1 MEQNYKIAII
11 GLGYVGLPLA
21 ISFSKN
27 YETIGYDIN
36 INRINELNS
45 INNTNSS
52 VFFTNYPKD
61 ISDANIYIVTVPTP
75 VNSNNLPDLSFLESS
90 SKLVATFLKKDDI
103 VIYESTVYPGVTE
116 DFCVP
121 ILENHSNLKYNF
133 DFYCGYSPER
143 INPGDKSKSLKN
155 IVKIT
160 SGSNKRIAKIIDDL
174 YNRIIEA
181 GTYQASSIKV
191 AEASKVVENV
201 QRDVNIALMN
211 ELAMMFD
218 KLDIPIKDVI
228 EAAKAKWNFIDFKP
242 GLVGG
247 HCIGIDPYYLI
258 FKSKQSGYIPNL
270 INSSREINNY
280 VPKFIVKKT
289 KDILLSKNKILNSC
303 NILILGYSFKE
314 NCQDTRNTKVED
326 ILIGLEDLDCSVDIY
341 DPVIK
346 KNHNNLVDNPF
357 KISKKYDAIIVAVAH
372 NEFYNY
378 TINDFNDISKENL
391 VLLDVK
397 GIYNFSTWTL

>member
-1 MEQNYKIAII
+1 
-11 GLGYVGLPLA
+11 
-21 ISFSKN
+21 
-27 YETIGYDIN
+27 
-36 INRINELNS
+36 
-45 INNTNSS
+45 
-52 VFFTNYPKD
+52 
-61 ISDANIYIVTVPTP
+61 
-75 VNSNNLPDLSFLESS
+75 
-90 SKLVATFLKKDDI
+90 LVATFLKKDNI

-174 YNRIIEA
+174 YNRIIET

-228 EAAKAKWNFIDFKP
+228 EAAKTKWNFIDFKP